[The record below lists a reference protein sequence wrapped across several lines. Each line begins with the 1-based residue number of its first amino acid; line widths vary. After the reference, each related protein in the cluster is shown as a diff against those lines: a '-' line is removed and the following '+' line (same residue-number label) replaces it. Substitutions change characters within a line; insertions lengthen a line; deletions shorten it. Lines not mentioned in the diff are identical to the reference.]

1 MCVRTHV
8 LFNSYL
14 MYVNHFNTFFI
25 PEACS
30 VTYTLLYIERRFML
44 PYYIYGGGLCVP
56 LGGVFGMH
64 HRPGRSYRYASSLI
78 DTAMVLRRR

>member
-14 MYVNHFNTFFI
+14 MYVNHFNTFII

-30 VTYTLLYIERRFML
+30 VTYTLLYIEGRRFML
-44 PYYIYGGGLCVP
+44 LIYREEVYAYLWVMDSARIIVLDGRTDTP
-56 LGGVFGMH
+56 LH
-64 HRPGRSYRYASSLI
+64 S
-78 DTAMVLRRR
+78 

>member
-44 PYYIYGGGLCVP
+44 S
-56 LGGVFGMH
+56 LG
-64 HRPGRSYRYASSLI
+64 
-78 DTAMVLRRR
+78 DE

>member
-14 MYVNHFNTFFI
+14 MYVNHFNIFLI

-30 VTYTLLYIERRFML
+30 VTYTLLYIGRRFML
-44 PYYIYGGGLCVP
+44 PIIYMKEVYAYLWVMDSARIIVLDGRTDTP
-56 LGGVFGMH
+56 LH
-64 HRPGRSYRYASSLI
+64 S
-78 DTAMVLRRR
+78 

>member
-14 MYVNHFNTFFI
+14 MYVNHFNIFLI

-30 VTYTLLYIERRFML
+30 VTYTLLYREEVYAYLWMMDSARIIVLDGRTDT
-44 PYYIYGGGLCVP
+44 P
-56 LGGVFGMH
+56 LH
-64 HRPGRSYRYASSLI
+64 S
-78 DTAMVLRRR
+78 